1 MGLLLE
7 GTREIVKEISI
18 VVPVKDEQETI
29 GALVEAIHDVFNSS
43 LQHVGQLNEIIIVD
57 DGSGDRT
64 WSAIEKAVDEW
75 SSVVGVRLRRNFG
88 KAAALQ
94 EGILHSTGGVI
105 ITMDG
110 DMQDDPAEIPR
121 FLEAME
127 RGFDLVSGW
136 KQVRHDPLGK
146 TLPSKLFNWVT
157 AAVTGIRIHDFN
169 CGFKAYD
176 RRVFDH
182 VILYGELHRFV
193 PALAHSEGYRV
204 AEIAVTHHPRRFG
217 RSKYGLKRLFKGFL
231 DLLTVLTVTRF
242 RRRPG
247 HLFGSLGL
255 TMGLIGASMLAYLTV
270 IWFQG
275 QSIGD
280 RPLLI
285 ISALFIIVGVQLVVF
300 GMVAELIIHA
310 SGKPQVALAAE
321 VRRHKSGVVGGGP
334 QHPVD
339 KSRVASGPTS
349 V

>member
-1 MGLLLE
+1 M
-7 GTREIVKEISI
+7 KEISI
-18 VVPVKDEQETI
+18 VVPVKDEQETV
-29 GALVEAIHDVFNSS
+29 GALVEAIHEVFSSS
-43 LQHVGQLNEIIIVD
+43 LQHVARLNEVVIVD
-57 DGSGDRT
+57 DGSSDGT
-64 WSAIEKAVDEW
+64 WAAIEKAVDAW
-75 SSVVGVRLRRNFG
+75 PFVVGVRLRRNFG

-110 DMQDDPAEIPR
+110 DLQDDPAEIPR
-121 FLEAME
+121 FLSAMD

-176 RRVFDH
+176 RSVFDH
-182 VILYGELHRFV
+182 VNLYGELHRFV

-247 HLFGSLGL
+247 HLFGGLGL
-255 TMGLIGASMLAYLTV
+255 AMGLIGGAMLAYLTA

-275 QSIGD
+275 QSIGN
-280 RPLLI
+280 RPLLMI
-285 ISALFIIVGVQLVVF
+285 AVLLIIVGVQLVVF
-300 GMVAELIIHA
+300 GMVAELIVH
-310 SGKPQVALAAE
+310 SGGRSQAALAAE
-321 VRRHKSGVVGGGP
+321 VKRHSPRGEEARQSSAQRPAVLA
-334 QHPVD
+334 
-339 KSRVASGPTS
+339 SRGSAGA
-349 V
+349 

>member
-1 MGLLLE
+1 M
-7 GTREIVKEISI
+7 KEVSI
-18 VVPVKDEQETI
+18 VVPVKDEQDTI
-29 GALVEAIHDVFNSS
+29 AALVAAIAEVFNSALKHS
-43 LQHVGQLNEIIIVD
+43 ATLNEVILVD
-57 DGSGDRT
+57 DGSDDGT
-64 WSAIEKAVDEW
+64 WLAIEEAVDAW
-75 SSVVGVRLRRNFG
+75 PFVVGVRLRRNFG

-110 DMQDDPAEIPR
+110 DLQDDPTEIPR
-121 FLEAME
+121 FLAAMD

-176 RRVFDH
+176 RGVFDH
-182 VILYGELHRFV
+182 VSLYGELHRFV

-247 HLFGSLGL
+247 HLFGGLGL
-255 TMGLIGASMLAYLTV
+255 AMGAIGTAMLAYLAAV
-270 IWFQG
+270 WLQG
-275 QSIGD
+275 EAIGN

-285 ISALFIIVGVQLVVF
+285 IAALFIIVGVQLVVF
-300 GMVAELIIHA
+300 GMVAELVVHT
-310 SGKPQVALAAE
+310 SGRSQVALARE
-321 VRRHKSGVVGGGP
+321 VRRHVLDSGAPAAP
-334 QHPVD
+334 QSGSVSTTLAPI
-339 KSRVASGPTS
+339 GPTGA
-349 V
+349 